1 MEYLIGLLLSLAVV
15 GLAVGVGFD
24 RERAFY
30 PTVMIVIAAY
40 YALFAVMGAS
50 SRILVIE
57 IVIGSG
63 FVLLAILGYKGNLWL
78 VAAALVGHGIFDVV
92 HPLVFEDPGVPHW
105 WPGFCL
111 VADVFLGGL
120 LAVRLMSRKLAAR

>member
-1 MEYLIGLLLSLAVV
+1 MEYLIGLILSLAVV

-30 PTVMIVIAAY
+30 PTLMIVIAAY

-63 FVLLAILGYKGNLWL
+63 FVLFAILGYKRNLWL
-78 VAAALVGHGIFDVV
+78 VAAALVGHGVFDIV
-92 HPLVFEDPGVPHW
+92 HPLVFEDPGVPRW

-111 VADVFLGGL
+111 VCDVILGGL
-120 LAVRLMSRKLAAR
+120 LAVRLMSRKLATR